1 MVEIIGFSNEL
12 YGHNTRNKEVLTMA
26 DKNLVPCKACGKEIA
41 KGVKKCPNCGKDQ
54 RNWFMRHKILSFIGA
69 IIVLFII
76 GSALGGGDDTDT
88 GTNTASD
95 NAATDS
101 KTEEAPKEKVY
112 AVGEVVAANKL
123 EITVSKFEEKSK
135 VGDQYV
141 NKQASEGGTFV
152 AIQYTMKNVSDEPV
166 GMFDYPTLNLVDEK
180 GTEYEADLDASSYYA
195 VETDID
201 NSKIVSDLNPGI
213 TIKDTEVYEI
223 SKESFAQ
230 GKWYIQIGDQKVQ
243 IK

>member
-1 MVEIIGFSNEL
+1 
-12 YGHNTRNKEVLTMA
+12 MA